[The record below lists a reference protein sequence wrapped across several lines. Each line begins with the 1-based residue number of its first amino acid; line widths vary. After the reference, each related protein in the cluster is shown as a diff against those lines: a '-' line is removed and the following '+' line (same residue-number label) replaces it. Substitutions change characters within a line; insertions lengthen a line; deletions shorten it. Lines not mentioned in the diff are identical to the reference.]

1 MDKEYQKLLKKQSYK
16 FLGEHSAL
24 KVCTWTRKS
33 ISNKGVCYKEKFY
46 GIKSHLCAQIS
57 TTLNFCDMDCIF
69 CWRKRHNSE
78 FGKIDD
84 PKEILDKIPEA
95 QRIML
100 SGLGGLTG
108 ASLKKW
114 KESSKPKHI
123 AISLTGET
131 LYYPKLSEFV
141 EEAHKQNY
149 TTFIVTNG
157 QLPEVLE
164 KLEEPTQLYISLD
177 APNEELF
184 NIIDKPMRKNAWDRL
199 MQSLQLL
206 KRFKR
211 SCIRITLI
219 RKYNMVY
226 PEQWAKII
234 EESDPKFVEV
244 KGFILIGE
252 SRNKLRLEH
261 MPFHEE
267 IKEFAKQICEHC
279 SYKIIDEQIESKVVL
294 LMKEDKDRIL

>member
-1 MDKEYQKLLKKQSYK
+1 MDKDYKKLLRKQSYS

-78 FGKIDD
+78 FGTIDQ
-84 PKEILDKIPEA
+84 PKDVLDKIPEA
-95 QRIML
+95 QRKMI
-100 SGLGGLTG
+100 SGLGGLQG
-108 ASLKKW
+108 ANLRKW
-114 KESSKPKHI
+114 KDASKPKHL

-131 LYYPKLSEFV
+131 LYYPKLSEFIK
-141 EEAHKQNY
+141 EAHKLNY

-184 NIIDKPMRKNAWDRL
+184 KIIDQPMRKNAWGRL
-199 MQSLQLL
+199 IQSLKLL

-219 RKYNMVY
+219 REYNMVQ
-226 PEQWAKII
+226 PEQWAKIL
-234 EESDPKFVEV
+234 EESSPKFVEI
-244 KGFILIGE
+244 KGFTLIGE
-252 SRNKLRLEH
+252 SRNRLRIEN
-261 MPFHEE
+261 MPFHKEV
-267 IKEFAKQICEHC
+267 KEFAEEISKHC
-279 SYKIIDEQIESKVVL
+279 SYKFIDEQPESKVVL
-294 LMKEDKDRIL
+294 LMKEDKDRKI